1 MMSGSTVS
9 LVSVLLG
16 VLCSSPTTTQAFAFS
31 VPRQQLGTFR
41 AAESRFA
48 PAPLRAKKASSKA
61 SSTSNLDIESL
72 VEEAV
77 APTPISETDVDVE
90 TKSSVMLM
98 NIDPLLTLDEA
109 QLERDEKYMRQA
121 IEMALSA

>member
-9 LVSVLLG
+9 LISVLLG
-16 VLCSSPTTTQAFAFS
+16 VLCSSPTAKAFAFS

-41 AAESRFA
+41 AAESRFV
-48 PAPLRAKKASSKA
+48 PPLRDQAS
-61 SSTSNLDIESL
+61 SNLDIASL
-72 VEEAV
+72 VDEAV
-77 APTPISETDVDVE
+77 TPTQETDVE
-90 TKSSVMLM
+90 TMSSVVLM

-109 QLERDEKYMRQA
+109 QLERDEEYMRQA